1 MLSGIPVHVIQ
12 RGNNRQP
19 CFYEENDRSF
29 YLFHLSRFLAKA
41 GCALHAH
48 CLMTN
53 HVHLLL
59 TPNSLDSCGALMK
72 GIGQLHTQY
81 MNRRYGRT
89 GSLWE
94 GRFRSCLV
102 QAEDYLLACYRYIE
116 MNPVRANLVSHP
128 VEYPWSSYL
137 TNAEGKA
144 SALVTSHEE
153 YARLGQ
159 AGEERR
165 NRYKELIAE
174 VLDSRLI
181 DAIRAATNGNFAL
194 GDARFRQQVSIALG
208 RPASR
213 GSPGRPRVYEKPR
226 NQLEL
231 LDRGQ

>member
-1 MLSGIPVHVIQ
+1 MLPGIPVHAIQ
-12 RGNNRQP
+12 RGNNRQR
-19 CFYEENDRSF
+19 CFYEEGDRSF
-29 YLFHLSRFLAKA
+29 YLFHLSRLLPKA
-41 GCALHAH
+41 GCVLHAY

-59 TPNSLDSCGALMK
+59 TPNSLVSCGVLMK

-81 MNRRYGRT
+81 MNRTYGRT

-116 MNPVRANLVSHP
+116 MNPVRAKLVSHP
-128 VEYPWSSYL
+128 REYPWSSYL
-137 TNAEGKA
+137 TNAEREP
-144 SALVTSHEE
+144 SPLVTSHDE
-153 YARLGQ
+153 YARLGC
-159 AGEERR
+159 AEEERR
-165 NRYKELIAE
+165 NRYKELVAE
-174 VLDSRLI
+174 VLDSRLV

-213 GSPGRPRVYEKPR
+213 GSPGRPRVYEKAE

>member
-1 MLSGIPVHVIQ
+1 MLSNIPVHVIQ
-12 RGNNRQP
+12 RGNNRQR
-19 CFYEENDRSF
+19 CFYEEDDRSF
-29 YLFHLSRFLAKA
+29 YLFHLSRLLTKA
-41 GCALHAH
+41 GCALHAY

-53 HVHLLL
+53 HVHMLL
-59 TPNSLDSCGALMK
+59 TPNSSHSCAALMK

-81 MNRRYGRT
+81 MNRTYGRT

-116 MNPVRANLVSHP
+116 MNPVRGNLVSHP
-128 VEYPWSSYL
+128 LEYPWSSYL
-137 TNAEGKA
+137 ANAEGKA
-144 SALVTSHEE
+144 SALVTPHDE
-153 YARLGQ
+153 YARLGNPE
-159 AGEERR
+159 EERR
-165 NRYKELIAE
+165 NRYKELVAE

-194 GDARFRQQVSIALG
+194 GDAPFRQKVSIALG
-208 RPASR
+208 RPVSR